1 MKNRKKIFKC
11 IICIILIIS
20 LVFVILPQVLLDWHN
35 VSEAFINRMLVLY
48 YSFSI
53 LGALGTCT
61 AVLIALF
68 SEEIKMWL
76 YKPNINIHFKEEDG
90 FIEKIDEFE
99 QYPYADSYRCILEFE
114 DVGFV
119 NATSCS
125 FKVIDVKYGKTKEKA
140 KSVKN
145 WMGTKSVTQIPFD
158 ISVDYPYELGIISIN
173 NPDAYGTPTDSHRL
187 PMVTIHGVFLDNKYR
202 GKGYW
207 EIHYCL
213 IIRNVTSIK
222 FSVAMDWD
230 GSFTSRKTEMKEHLK
245 ITIL

>member
-35 VSEAFINRMLVLY
+35 VSEAYINRMIILY

-119 NATSCS
+119 NAIAYNDYIKKQRELIAKQQQES
-125 FKVIDVKYGKTKEKA
+125 GKSESGGY
-140 KSVKN
+140 SV
-145 WMGTKSVTQIPFD
+145 
-158 ISVDYPYELGIISIN
+158 
-173 NPDAYGTPTDSHRL
+173 
-187 PMVTIHGVFLDNKYR
+187 
-202 GKGYW
+202 
-207 EIHYCL
+207 
-213 IIRNVTSIK
+213 
-222 FSVAMDWD
+222 
-230 GSFTSRKTEMKEHLK
+230 
-245 ITIL
+245 